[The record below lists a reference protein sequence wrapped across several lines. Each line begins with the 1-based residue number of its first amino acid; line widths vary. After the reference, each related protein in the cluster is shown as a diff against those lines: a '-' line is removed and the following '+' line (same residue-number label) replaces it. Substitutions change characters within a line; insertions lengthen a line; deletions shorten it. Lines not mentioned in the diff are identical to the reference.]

1 MYNFGHQRLVDLIN
15 LDKMGRVTLANCKQ
29 VMQLIVDGDTR
40 MPSEIAETQGFT
52 GGAQASKELK
62 EIVTKIVEENKE
74 IVQKVIA
81 TGKTGPIMS
90 LVGTVMQVTNRK
102 SDPVVIKHLIIDMV
116 EEIKKKQ
123 K

>member
-15 LDKMGRVTLANCKQ
+15 LDKTGKVTQANCKQ

-40 MPSEIAETQGFT
+40 MPSEIAESAGFT

-62 EIVTKIVEENKE
+62 EIVQKIVDENKE
-74 IVQKVIA
+74 IVQKVI
-81 TGKTGPIMS
+81 TSGKTGPIMS
-90 LVGTVMQVTNRK
+90 LVGTAMQITNRK
-102 SDPVVIKHLIIDMV
+102 SDPVVIKHLIIDMI
-116 EEIKKKQ
+116 EEIKKK

>member
-1 MYNFGHQRLVDLIN
+1 
-15 LDKMGRVTLANCKQ
+15 
-29 VMQLIVDGDTR
+29 
-40 MPSEIAETQGFT
+40 
-52 GGAQASKELK
+52 
-62 EIVTKIVEENKE
+62 
-74 IVQKVIA
+74 
-81 TGKTGPIMS
+81 MS